1 MDSVNIDYEPLV
13 WDLNPEG
20 IGVQPMIANVS
31 ISFKFIGGSSLMGP
45 INKLQNA
52 LSFNY
57 FANTQVYDPRADY
70 IAKNKPMVSTGVK
83 TNQRHQQKRQQII
96 RLIMI

>member
-31 ISFKFIGGSSLMGP
+31 ISFKL
-45 INKLQNA
+45 
-52 LSFNY
+52 
-57 FANTQVYDPRADY
+57 
-70 IAKNKPMVSTGVK
+70 
-83 TNQRHQQKRQQII
+83 
-96 RLIMI
+96 